1 MPGTGKMKHVS
12 LTLQVEND
20 LKHQLSIGA
29 LKPGAR
35 LITKNLAEQLGMS
48 ITPVREAL
56 LRLVSV
62 NALSVAPAQAFTVP
76 EVGKRQLDEI
86 NRIRYELELMAVALA
101 VENLTPQDLAELQ
114 ELLEKLQQA
123 QEKGDMEQIINVN
136 RLFRLAIY
144 HRSNM
149 PILCEMIEQLWVRMG
164 PGLHYLYEAINPAEL
179 REHIENYHLLLAALK
194 AKHRQTRCH
203 TGQRRG
209 HAALPHFA
217 HCLNRCWM
225 FALARRAWWRE
236 YRPHT
241 GEYREFRKWNGS
253 QIRESTAVN
262 LAHSSAGFVP
272 ANQARWSV
280 IRTS

>member
-1 MPGTGKMKHVS
+1 MPGMGKMKHVS

-86 NRIRYELELMAVALA
+86 NRIRYELELMAVTLA
-101 VENLTPQDLAELQ
+101 VENLTSQDLAE
-114 ELLEKLQQA
+114 LEKLQQA
-123 QEKGDMEQIINVN
+123 QEKGDMEQIINAN

-179 REHIENYHLLLAALK
+179 RERIENYRLLLAALK
-194 AKHRQTRCH
+194 AKDKEGCR
-203 TGQRRG
+203 
-209 HAALPHFA
+209 
-217 HCLNRCWM
+217 HCLAEIMQQNIAILYQQYNR
-225 FALARRAWWRE
+225 
-236 YRPHT
+236 
-241 GEYREFRKWNGS
+241 
-253 QIRESTAVN
+253 
-262 LAHSSAGFVP
+262 
-272 ANQARWSV
+272 
-280 IRTS
+280 

>member
-101 VENLTPQDLAELQ
+101 VENRKT
-114 ELLEKLQQA
+114 
-123 QEKGDMEQIINVN
+123 
-136 RLFRLAIY
+136 
-144 HRSNM
+144 
-149 PILCEMIEQLWVRMG
+149 
-164 PGLHYLYEAINPAEL
+164 L
-179 REHIENYHLLLAALK
+179 RNSRNCSRNYS
-194 AKHRQTRCH
+194 
-203 TGQRRG
+203 RRKK
-209 HAALPHFA
+209 
-217 HCLNRCWM
+217 
-225 FALARRAWWRE
+225 RA
-236 YRPHT
+236 T
-241 GEYREFRKWNGS
+241 WNKS
-253 QIRESTAVN
+253 
-262 LAHSSAGFVP
+262 LM
-272 ANQARWSV
+272 
-280 IRTS
+280 

>member
-1 MPGTGKMKHVS
+1 MPGTEKIPHIS
-12 LTLQVEND
+12 LTMKVEND

-101 VENLTPQDLAELQ
+101 VENLSSQDIAELQ
-114 ELLEKLQQA
+114 KLLNKLQQA
-123 QEKGDMEQIINVN
+123 QEKGDMEQIINAN

-164 PGLHYLYEAINPAEL
+164 PSLHYLYEAINPAEL
-179 REHIENYHLLLAALK
+179 QDRIESYHELLAALK
-194 AKHRQTRCH
+194 VKDKEGCR
-203 TGQRRG
+203 
-209 HAALPHFA
+209 
-217 HCLNRCWM
+217 HCLAEIMQQNVAMLYQQYNR
-225 FALARRAWWRE
+225 
-236 YRPHT
+236 
-241 GEYREFRKWNGS
+241 
-253 QIRESTAVN
+253 
-262 LAHSSAGFVP
+262 
-272 ANQARWSV
+272 
-280 IRTS
+280 

>member
-76 EVGKRQLDEI
+76 EVRKRQLDEI

-101 VENLTPQDLAELQ
+101 VENLTPQDLAELRGIAR
-114 ELLEKLQQA
+114 EITA
-123 QEKGDMEQIINVN
+123 GARKGRHGTN
-136 RLFRLAIY
+136 
-144 HRSNM
+144 H
-149 PILCEMIEQLWVRMG
+149 
-164 PGLHYLYEAINPAEL
+164 
-179 REHIENYHLLLAALK
+179 
-194 AKHRQTRCH
+194 
-203 TGQRRG
+203 
-209 HAALPHFA
+209 
-217 HCLNRCWM
+217 
-225 FALARRAWWRE
+225 
-236 YRPHT
+236 
-241 GEYREFRKWNGS
+241 
-253 QIRESTAVN
+253 
-262 LAHSSAGFVP
+262 
-272 ANQARWSV
+272 
-280 IRTS
+280 